1 VQWNTDTGET
11 DNGIFLGSGFHEIS
25 GSVTA
30 VKTQDPLVF
39 VGSAFYL
46 TSFEK
51 GGVDPGD
58 QIGFSLGSLLAT
70 SPETSLRFFIN
81 QSFANEVEV
90 DGQAIP
96 GSDAVFATFTIGVSS
111 IMGPRVLL
119 DLTAGIGLTDEA
131 SDYFVD
137 VSLPIRF

>member
-1 VQWNTDTGET
+1 VQWDTDTGET

-58 QIGFSLGSLLAT
+58 QIGAT
-70 SPETSLRFFIN
+70 
-81 QSFANEVEV
+81 EVEV

-119 DLTAGIGLTDEA
+119 DLTAGIGLTHET